1 MASTKKAAG
10 SRKIGQ
16 VDQVDQVDQVGQV
29 GQVGRSRKI
38 GKSGKSGKSNAPLY
52 VAALLGLTL
61 YAVGTYVVVEVA
73 GGTEVSSTDSN
84 TPNGVVPGPPAAR

>member
-1 MASTKKAAG
+1 MASTKNAG
-10 SRKIGQ
+10 S
-16 VDQVDQVDQVGQV
+16 
-29 GQVGRSRKI
+29 SRKVGAS
-38 GKSGKSGKSNAPLY
+38 GKSGKSGKSNVPLY
-52 VAALLGLTL
+52 VAALLGLTV